1 MGVVWSSSCG
11 GYRIFY
17 LYGVSS
23 MKDYE
28 MPLYE
33 KFCKRCKKLADCA
46 WLCISNDTCFE
57 MTAFEERKEN
67 EKDDERK
74 KTV

>member
-1 MGVVWSSSCG
+1 MGTARDSDCG
-11 GYRIFY
+11 DSRVLY

-57 MTAFEERKEN
+57 MTALEERKEN

>member
-1 MGVVWSSSCG
+1 
-11 GYRIFY
+11 
-17 LYGVSS
+17 